1 MPEKKHHPKNTIDV
15 PLYRNIEPGLIPFY
29 EVSAELVEMKN
40 IKPGKERKP
49 DNSS

>member
-1 MPEKKHHPKNTIDV
+1 MPDKKHRHDSMDV

-40 IKPGKERKP
+40 IRPGKKR
-49 DNSS
+49 SAT